1 VLIIVTGASNV
12 VPGGP
17 DIYVALSGNE
27 KEFDRARTPT
37 IETRC
42 KNPAITLNLRIPLSE
57 FSID

>member
-1 VLIIVTGASNV
+1 VTGASNV

-17 DIYVALSGNE
+17 DIYVALRGNE

-42 KNPAITLNLRIPLSE
+42 KNPAIILNLRIPLSE
-57 FSID
+57 FSMG